1 MELTPLEQRIIANIR
16 EGDLIT
22 IDTLYRLG
30 DLLKLADKKTIKE
43 VAFNLVKKGVM
54 IRIKRGKYL
63 AVKSPEDYDPLKIAN
78 YLFDGY
84 IAITTALFIYG
95 YNQTKSFVIFGTTT
109 SRKRS
114 TKIGEYLYIAIP
126 MGKLTFGST
135 YYRGYKVS
143 TKAKTL
149 LDCIYNMH
157 YIADFVPL
165 FDMIRDMTDENFS
178 ELLIYLSGIRNS
190 SVIQRLGFILEKA
203 GAPENII
210 EAILRKKGK
219 SIVRLDSKVDKN
231 INYDKM
237 WGVFD
242 NINLNRFKN

>member
-157 YIADFVPL
+157 YIADFVRVYAIFCCTKLATYEIPQAKNCMRQL
-165 FDMIRDMTDENFS
+165 THCQNSTILLMDLQHIMQFFHISS
-178 ELLIYLSGIRNS
+178 E
-190 SVIQRLGFILEKA
+190 KT
-203 GAPENII
+203 
-210 EAILRKKGK
+210 K
-219 SIVRLDSKVDKN
+219 IV
-231 INYDKM
+231 
-237 WGVFD
+237 
-242 NINLNRFKN
+242 